1 MIQRLCLLLFN
12 LLSLPSLSERSTQGV
27 DGDGNL
33 VIKDG
38 CLEGFRKFQDGMVCG
53 IVVEDWG

>member
-1 MIQRLCLLLFN
+1 
-12 LLSLPSLSERSTQGV
+12 LSERSTQGV
-27 DGDGNL
+27 DGDGDL